1 MPVTFYR
8 YFACLPLLASFSLSG
23 VTRPAQADDDPPTQ
37 VGRISY
43 LDGTTT
49 LRHDHDKDWSD
60 AQLNYPVTAGDQL
73 WTDPH
78 SHMELQVGATE
89 VRMDGAT
96 EVDIQKLE
104 DDKTVFYIDQ
114 GAANIHLRGLPNGT
128 VTLLTP
134 RGKIDLLRTG
144 SYHVSVDYVDGDNRP
159 PLVKLVTLEGEA
171 HVYIQGDD
179 DNALTGE
186 KVVINGD
193 PASLTVMEGESTD
206 FDDWALSHE
215 QRDITDETTRYVSE
229 ETTGYQDLDENGH
242 WVNDPD
248 YGALWF
254 PLAVA
259 ATWAPY
265 RYGRWEFLALW
276 GWTWIDDAP
285 WGFTPF
291 HYGRWV
297 SVHGAWGWCPGERGY
312 HPVFAPALVSFVGHP
327 YGIEHGGPGVGW
339 IPLGPH
345 EIYQP
350 TYHSSENYMHNINVS
365 YVAHDHFDVS
375 HRPGQPPGH
384 FMNEQVLHGG
394 ISSVEHH
401 PGQQWNGHDT
411 PHRDEPMHDS
421 GHFPAVRQE
430 SRPAVSMPSGDHRPT
445 STPGSNRE
453 SYPSGGIQHQ
463 SHAFHVQSSDFP
475 SHQAPD
481 HPGPGLSSH
490 PHPQQPI
497 PLQPTH
503 DGWRRIDQG
512 SSLHTRH

>member
-1 MPVTFYR
+1 
-8 YFACLPLLASFSLSG
+8 
-23 VTRPAQADDDPPTQ
+23 
-37 VGRISY
+37 
-43 LDGTTT
+43 
-49 LRHDHDKDWSD
+49 
-60 AQLNYPVTAGDQL
+60 
-73 WTDPH
+73 
-78 SHMELQVGATE
+78 MELQVGATE

-285 WGFTPF
+285 WGFAPF

-297 SVHGAWGWCPGERGY
+297 SINGTWGWCPGERGY
-312 HPVFAPALVSFVGHP
+312 HPVFAPALVSFTGHP

-345 EIYQP
+345 EIYRP
-350 TYHSSENYMHNINVS
+350 SYHSSENYVRNINI
-365 YVAHDHFDVS
+365 S
-375 HRPGQPPGH
+375 HITNINNITANNFGATHNDSGH
-384 FMNEQVLHGG
+384 YMNEQALHGS
-394 ISSVEHH
+394 ISSTEHLPNGGWSGNTVTH
-401 PGQQWNGHDT
+401 DHGIVYGHDQPSAQQGSAT
-411 PHRDEPMHDS
+411 
-421 GHFPAVRQE
+421 G
-430 SRPAVSMPSGDHRPT
+430 SRYSSNQPSAH
-445 STPGSNRE
+445 STGS
-453 SYPSGGIQHQ
+453 SAAYSPGGIPHQ
-463 SHAFHVQSSDFP
+463 THSSFHVNSSDFT
-475 SHQAPD
+475 SHQSPNHA
-481 HPGPGLSSH
+481 GQGLPSH
-490 PHPQQPI
+490 PHPQQNI

-512 SSLHTRH
+512 SSAHMRH